1 MGSFSPSRRIALNV
15 STADPAD
22 GSSREPLYFDGWH
35 VVVMT
40 FVVQFVS
47 VGVGYYTFG
56 VFLVPLTEEL
66 DVSRTL
72 VAVTSSAQM
81 IFMAVLGPWVGK
93 LLAEGSVR
101 NYMLLGVVLMVVG
114 LVITSQATA
123 LWHLYLG
130 FGLILSPGLVLT
142 GILPNNLLL
151 ANWFNRRRGTAMGI
165 SQFGVSL
172 SGTALVP
179 LTAWIVVTYDWR
191 TAFLVFAVATPI
203 VLIPLILA
211 FAVKTP
217 EERGLYPDGDAEP
230 PPPEPEGE
238 VEEWT
243 FARAARVR
251 DVWLLALIVGPS
263 FMGVAAV
270 VLVLHSHA
278 TDLGFSA
285 GQASI
290 MVAVTTFFGAV
301 AKPLFGTLADYL
313 NKRLVVAI
321 SLTLQFI
328 GVVFLIFTTSYYVM
342 LGAMVLF
349 GLGYGA
355 TAPMWSVL
363 LADRFGR
370 ASFARVMGAVMPL
383 TMPFNLFALPATT
396 LAFDFFGSYV
406 PAFTALLGFYVLAAS
421 CLAILRLP
429 SEAPPP
435 HEIPAPD
442 DIEAARTTEA
452 SSAS

>member
-1 MGSFSPSRRIALNV
+1 MSTSGAPAGETGS
-15 STADPAD
+15 
-22 GSSREPLYFDGWH
+22 EPIYFAGWNI
-35 VVVMT
+35 VGLT
-40 FVVQFVS
+40 FLVQFMS
-47 VGVGYYTFG
+47 VGIGYYTFG
-56 VFLVPLTEEL
+56 VFLKPLTEDLE
-66 DVSRTL
+66 VSRTL
-72 VAVTSSAQM
+72 IAVTSSAQM
-81 IFMAVLGPWVGK
+81 ILMAVLGPWVGR

-101 NYMLLGVVLMVVG
+101 NYMLLGVMLMVVG
-114 LVITSQATA
+114 LVVTSQATA

-165 SQFGVSL
+165 SQFGVSI

-179 LTAWIVVTYDWR
+179 LTAWIIVAYDWR

-203 VLIPLILA
+203 ILVPLIWA

-217 EERGLYPDGDAEP
+217 EERGLHPDGDAEP
-230 PPPEPEGE
+230 PPPEPTGDDD
-238 VEEWT
+238 EWT

-285 GQASI
+285 GQASFI
-290 MVAVTTFFGAV
+290 VAVTTLFGAI

-321 SLTLQFI
+321 SLSLQFV

-396 LAFDFFGSYV
+396 LAFDFFGSYI

-429 SEAPPP
+429 SETAPP
-435 HEIPAPD
+435 HEIPAP
-442 DIEAARTTEA
+442 EARDV
-452 SSAS
+452 SSAN